1 MNLKNLNNEELD
13 CIEKYARL
21 LFSPSE
27 IADILEV
34 DANVFLRAYKEN
46 EQNIQSKY
54 KKGFLLAQVSLREK
68 LFALACDGSNT
79 AISEFLKL
87 LGNTTKT
94 LLKL

>member
-1 MNLKNLNNEELD
+1 MNLRNLSQEELE
-13 CIEKYARL
+13 CIEKYSGL

-27 IADILEV
+27 ISDILEV
-34 DANVFLRAYKEN
+34 DRQIFIQAYKDN
-46 EQNIQSKY
+46 EQNIQTKY

-87 LGNTTKT
+87 LANTTKT

>member
-1 MNLKNLNNEELD
+1 MSLRELNNEELD
-13 CIEKYARL
+13 CVEKYAKL
-21 LFSPSE
+21 LFFPSE

-34 DANVFLRAYKEN
+34 DTNVFLQAYKEN
-46 EQNIQSKY
+46 EQNIQTKY